1 MIVLNMDK
9 LKSYLDLWA
18 DGKKV
23 SGIKT
28 PPLETIYE
36 LINIYN
42 GVQKETINLTVVDV
56 LKKCKIEVE
65 TRGIGWRVKKR

>member
-1 MIVLNMDK
+1 MIVMNMHK
-9 LKSYLDLWA
+9 LKSYLDLWI

-23 SGIKT
+23 RGVKT

-42 GVQKETINLTVVDV
+42 GVQKETINSTVIDD

-65 TRGIGWRVKKR
+65 AHGIGWRVKI